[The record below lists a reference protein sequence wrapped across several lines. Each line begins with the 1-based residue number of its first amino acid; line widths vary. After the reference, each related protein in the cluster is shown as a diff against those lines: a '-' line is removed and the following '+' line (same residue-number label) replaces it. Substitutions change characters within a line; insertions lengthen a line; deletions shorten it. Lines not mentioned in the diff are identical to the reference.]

1 MLSSLLHPSLYPL
14 DPVLTLTPVVKLK
27 TSSDV
32 AKCFQGGKI
41 SLPVMNLHVRRQEN
55 RKEEFSTHTRKD
67 EPKSPGPS
75 GSRYGLDACPVEILG
90 GKLGYWTLGTRDR
103 PLPVLF

>member
-27 TSSDV
+27 MSSDV

-41 SLPVMNLHVRRQEN
+41 NLPVMNLHVRRQEN
-55 RKEEFSTHTRKD
+55 RKEAFSTHTRKD
-67 EPKSPGPS
+67 KPKSPGPS
-75 GSRYGLDACPVEILG
+75 GSPCSLEACPLESWV
-90 GKLGYWTLGTRDR
+90 GKLGYWTLVARDR
-103 PLPVLF
+103 DLPVLF